1 VAVVLVV
8 AFHAGFP
15 AITGGYV
22 GVDVFYVISGFLI
35 TGLLFDEVERT
46 GAIDF
51 AAFYARRARRLLPMA
66 MLVLVAVAVGMEFFT
81 PPVFRPQV
89 RFDAIAAALYYSNWQ
104 FALESVNYLTLG
116 SAQNP
121 VLHYWSLSV
130 EEQFYLFWPLLLL
143 VAVRLGRR
151 AAGVHRRIRWGTV
164 VAIVGGCSLLYSL
177 VATPAEPAI
186 AYFETTTR
194 VWEFAVGAGIA
205 LLAPS
210 LRRTP
215 RIAAIAIG
223 VVGLA
228 TVMASAL
235 VYGPTTEFPGT
246 AAIAPVLGAAAVIV
260 AGLAVP
266 HGGAGALLALRPLR
280 YVGRISYALYLW
292 HWPCLVFAASSRW
305 APPDGQ
311 IGWIATSGAVTVAFV
326 LAATTHA
333 LVEVPMRHA
342 AWLAASGRRVLL
354 FSGTATAA
362 AILAVGI
369 AGGQLSLPPTSSGLL
384 GTSAASVIAPTA
396 VTPLEAES
404 STPYAALHGCH
415 VGYSA
420 TAPAPACVFGDVGA
434 RRSVVLLG
442 DSHAAQWFPALDELA
457 VREHFRQI
465 SWTKSGCPFAL
476 GAHIFLPAI
485 GRDDPECL
493 AWQTAVARTLRTLPR
508 PAMIIVGRTSTYL
521 PQVLTADGH
530 TPSSAQAG
538 RIWGAGMAS
547 SVRVLQHFT
556 RRVVVLRD
564 TPHAP
569 FDVPA
574 CISWDPD
581 TPSRCDFR
589 RPADG
594 HSDDAEY
601 AVERHAGVPSDV
613 YANSTSAVCPTAVCR
628 AVFAG
633 QITYRDTNHLTA
645 KFAALRWRQFAASLH
660 LSFRRR
666 QI

>member
-1 VAVVLVV
+1 VAVLLVV

-46 GAIDF
+46 GSIDF

-66 MLVLVAVAVGMEFFT
+66 MLVLLAVAVGMEFFT

-89 RFDAIAAALYYSNWQ
+89 RFDAISAAFYYSNWQ

-130 EEQFYLFWPLLLL
+130 EEQFYLLWPLLLL

-151 AAGVHRRIRWGTV
+151 GLGARRRIRWGAV
-164 VAIVGGCSLLYSL
+164 VAIVGGCSLAYSL
-177 VATPAEPAI
+177 VATPAQPAI

-194 VWEFAVGAGIA
+194 VWEFAVGAGVA

-210 LRRTP
+210 LTRLP
-215 RIAAIAIG
+215 RIVAITVGA
-223 VVGLA
+223 VGLG
-228 TVMASAL
+228 TVLTSAL

-246 AAIAPVLGAAAVIV
+246 AAIAPVLATAAVIA

-266 HGGAGALLALRPLR
+266 LGGVGALLTLWPLR
-280 YVGRISYALYLW
+280 YVGRISYSLYLW
-292 HWPCLVFAASSRW
+292 HWPCLVFAATSRW
-305 APPDGQ
+305 APPDGR
-311 IGWIATSGAVTVAFV
+311 IGWIATTVAVALAFV

-354 FSGTATAA
+354 FAGTATAA
-362 AILAVGI
+362 VLLALGI
-369 AGGQLSLPPTSSGLL
+369 TGGPLSLPTTSSGLL
-384 GTSAASVIAPTA
+384 GTADASVIAPTA
-396 VTPLEAES
+396 VTPLDAQA

-420 TAPAPACVFGDVGA
+420 TAPAPACVFGDARA
-434 RRSVVLLG
+434 RRTVVLLG

-457 VREHFRQI
+457 VREHFRLI
-465 SWTKSGCPFAL
+465 SWTKSGCPFTL
-476 GAHIFLPAI
+476 GVHIFLPAI
-485 GRDDPECL
+485 GRDYTECL
-493 AWQTAVARTLRTLPR
+493 AWQTAVVRTLRTQPR

-521 PQVLTADGH
+521 PQVLTVDGDA
-530 TPSSAQAG
+530 PSSAQSG
-538 RIWGAGMAS
+538 RIWGAGMAR
-547 SVRVLQHFT
+547 SVTVLRRLT
-556 RRVVVLRD
+556 ARVVVLRD

-574 CISWDPD
+574 CVSWDTD

-601 AVERHAGVPSDV
+601 AAERTAGVPSDV
-613 YANSTSAVCPTAVCR
+613 YANPTSAVCPAAVCP

-633 QITYRDTNHLTA
+633 EITYRDTNHLTA
-645 KFAALRWRQFAASLH
+645 KFVALRWRQFAASLR
-660 LSFRRR
+660 LTFRRR